1 MNKFP
6 EATARIT
13 QLVRDLN
20 EQNYRYHVLADPA
33 IDDIAYDRLAAE
45 LADLEHRHPELVQP
59 DSPSQRVGGAPT
71 SNFPTAVHKVPMLSL
86 DNSYSAGDIEAFDQ
100 RVRDLLPEEGIAY
113 VAELKIDGVALS
125 LRYEDSLLVRA
136 ATRGNG
142 QQGDDITANARTIRA
157 VPLRLR
163 EEGVS
168 CEVRGEVFMTTAD
181 FAALNSDRE
190 REGSTL
196 FANPRNSTAGTLKMQ
211 DSTVVAQRRLCFY
224 AYWLQWDGDQPKS
237 QSAQLGALRDWG
249 MPVNPATAHC
259 ADLNAVFDFYHRFEE
274 QRDQLPYEIDG
285 IVLKVDAVDQ
295 QRRLGATAKSPR
307 WQMAYKFPARRAQT
321 TLAAIQFQV
330 GRTGAVTP
338 VAELEPVLLA
348 GTTIRR
354 ATLHN
359 EDEIARKDIRPGDTV
374 VLEKGGD
381 VIPKIVEVVLDARP
395 PGTLPLEF
403 PRHCPVCAAELVRD
417 PEEAASRCE
426 NPACAAQLKRRLQ
439 HFASRNAMDVEGLGP
454 AAVEQLVERD
464 LVADVGDLYSLT
476 RESLSNLD
484 RLAAKSAG
492 NLIAGI
498 EASKSRPFDQLL
510 FGLGLRHVGSTI
522 ATNLCRSFPSLEA
535 LSAASTAE
543 LEAVPEIGP
552 TIARSVAAFFAAPDS
567 EVLLDKLRDAGVQ
580 LHFEE
585 AEPAIA
591 DAPLAGQTVVI
602 TGTLSGLSRDR
613 AADLVRKMG
622 GKITGSVSKKT
633 DLLIAGDQAG
643 SKLAT
648 AQKLEVRII
657 DEVEFMRR
665 LEAAGLTTED

>member
-1 MNKFP
+1 
-6 EATARIT
+6 
-13 QLVRDLN
+13 
-20 EQNYRYHVLADPA
+20 
-33 IDDIAYDRLAAE
+33 
-45 LADLEHRHPELVQP
+45 
-59 DSPSQRVGGAPT
+59 
-71 SNFPTAVHKVPMLSL
+71 
-86 DNSYSAGDIEAFDQ
+86 
-100 RVRDLLPEEGIAY
+100 
-113 VAELKIDGVALS
+113 
-125 LRYEDSLLVRA
+125 
-136 ATRGNG
+136 
-142 QQGDDITANARTIRA
+142 
-157 VPLRLR
+157 
-163 EEGVS
+163 
-168 CEVRGEVFMTTAD
+168 
-181 FAALNSDRE
+181 
-190 REGSTL
+190 
-196 FANPRNSTAGTLKMQ
+196 
-211 DSTVVAQRRLCFY
+211 
-224 AYWLQWDGDQPKS
+224 
-237 QSAQLGALRDWG
+237 
-249 MPVNPATAHC
+249 
-259 ADLNAVFDFYHRFEE
+259 
-274 QRDQLPYEIDG
+274 
-285 IVLKVDAVDQ
+285 
-295 QRRLGATAKSPR
+295 
-307 WQMAYKFPARRAQT
+307 
-321 TLAAIQFQV
+321 
-330 GRTGAVTP
+330 
-338 VAELEPVLLA
+338 
-348 GTTIRR
+348 
-354 ATLHN
+354 
-359 EDEIARKDIRPGDTV
+359 
-374 VLEKGGD
+374 
-381 VIPKIVEVVLDARP
+381 
-395 PGTLPLEF
+395 
-403 PRHCPVCAAELVRD
+403 
-417 PEEAASRCE
+417 
-426 NPACAAQLKRRLQ
+426 
-439 HFASRNAMDVEGLGP
+439 MDVEGLGP

-543 LEAVPEIGP
+543 LEAGPEIGP
-552 TIARSVAAFFAAPDS
+552 TIARSGAAFFAAPDS

-648 AQKLEVRII
+648 AQELEVRII